1 MNTLEQAI
9 LGPIRSELIGHIAI
23 FYSICGKTVAE
34 NITDVEL
41 DSCAELIRITAD
53 KIILHSPFAFK
64 CNGVFISLSDDV
76 YKKLIGKELKLGDEP
91 VEI

>member
-9 LGPIRSELIGHIAI
+9 LGSIRSELIGHNAT

-41 DSCAELIRITAD
+41 DSCGKFIRITAD
-53 KIILHSPFAFK
+53 KIIYAIPGTRATLETNQRLFH
-64 CNGVFISLSDDV
+64 ISNKYEV
-76 YKKLIGKELKLGDEP
+76 IK
-91 VEI
+91 

>member
-1 MNTLEQAI
+1 MNTLEQTI
-9 LGPIRSELIGHIAI
+9 LGPIRSELIGHTAT

-53 KIILHSPFAFK
+53 KIIYAIYGTRATLESNQRCFH
-64 CNGVFISLSDDV
+64 ILSKYEV
-76 YKKLIGKELKLGDEP
+76 TK
-91 VEI
+91 

>member
-9 LGPIRSELIGHIAI
+9 LGPIRSELIGHTAT

-41 DSCAELIRITAD
+41 DSCGELIRITAD
-53 KIILHSPFAFK
+53 KIIYAIYGTRATLESNQRSFHVSNK
-64 CNGVFISLSDDV
+64 YEVT
-76 YKKLIGKELKLGDEP
+76 K
-91 VEI
+91 

>member
-9 LGPIRSELIGHIAI
+9 LGPIRSELIGHTAT

-41 DSCAELIRITAD
+41 DSCE
-53 KIILHSPFAFK
+53 KFH
-64 CNGVFISLSDDV
+64 
-76 YKKLIGKELKLGDEP
+76 
-91 VEI
+91 